1 MRHFIDLTEEGELSP
16 YQQMLPKDTSYLR
29 FPIRDVN
36 APESVEAVHQLIDKI
51 EYLMQ
56 QDGYTYVHCWGGV
69 GRTGTIMACYEAR
82 QMEKPTLT
90 GALDAMRRHFCNMPK
105 AAHRK
110 SPETQEQVD
119 FVSRFANSCNE
130 KKIL

>member
-1 MRHFIDLTEEGELSP
+1 M
-16 YQQMLPKDTSYLR
+16 
-29 FPIRDVN
+29 N

-110 SPETQEQVD
+110 SPETQGQVD
-119 FVSRFANSCNE
+119 FISRFANSCNE

>member
-1 MRHFIDLTEEGELSP
+1 
-16 YQQMLPKDTSYLR
+16 
-29 FPIRDVN
+29 
-36 APESVEAVHQLIDKI
+36 
-51 EYLMQ
+51 MQ

-110 SPETQEQVD
+110 SPETQGQVD
-119 FVSRFANSCNE
+119 FISRFANSCNE